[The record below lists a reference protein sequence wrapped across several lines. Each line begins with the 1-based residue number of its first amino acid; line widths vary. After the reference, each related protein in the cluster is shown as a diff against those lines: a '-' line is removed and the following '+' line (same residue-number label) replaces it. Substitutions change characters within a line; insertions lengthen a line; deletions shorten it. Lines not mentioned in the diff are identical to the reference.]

1 MKLYCEKVNFNNK
14 LKTYDIILDFN
25 SMADLEKVAQLL
37 EVQISRRIFEDTFA
51 LSKNEI

>member
-37 EVQISRRIFEDTFA
+37 EVQISRESSKTLFA